1 MNPVLES
8 IVESGRVVLPSG
20 ESVPVSSQIDPAC
33 GALLQKVVGHTRPRV
48 VVEVGLAFGISSLY
62 MLEALAQ
69 TGSGRLI
76 GMDPAQFDNA
86 WRGGGLHNIERAGY
100 RALYDFHEAT
110 SQQVLPHLV
119 GRGQRIGAAFI
130 DGWHTFDHVLLDFFY
145 ID

>member
-62 MLEALAQ
+62 MLDALAQ

-76 GMDPAQFDNA
+76 GMDPAQFDSA

-100 RALYDFHEAT
+100 KALYEFLDGP
-110 SQQVLPHLV
+110 SQHVLPQLV
-119 GRGQRIGAAFI
+119 CRGERADAAFI
-130 DGWHTFDHVLLDFFY
+130 
-145 ID
+145 